1 MIGTIAII
9 LIVGLVCLHLAIESW
24 RNWRGR

>member
-1 MIGTIAII
+1 MIGTAAVV